1 MKRKALSV
9 IFLLTVLAMFYIT
22 GSLEQGYI
30 TCGQALIA
38 LTVNFAAMA
47 VSGYKSGM
55 LDANEE
61 ETKK

>member
-9 IFLLTVLAMFYIT
+9 IFLLTVFALFYIT

-30 TCGQALIA
+30 TDGQAVAAFI
-38 LTVNFAAMA
+38 VNFAAMA

-55 LDANEE
+55 LTNRD
-61 ETKK
+61 K